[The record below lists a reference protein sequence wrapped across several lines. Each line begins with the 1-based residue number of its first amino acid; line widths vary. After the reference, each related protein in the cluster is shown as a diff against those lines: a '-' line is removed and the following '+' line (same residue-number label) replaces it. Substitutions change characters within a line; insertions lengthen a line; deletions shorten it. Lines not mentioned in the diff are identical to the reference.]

1 MKKLVLASALMMA
14 FGMNAY
20 ASDSVDLKVTG
31 TLTLTA
37 CNPTFENGGVIDLGH
52 IPIGNMTT
60 TDNDKAYEAI
70 SVQHKK
76 MDLTITC
83 TADTAVGFTITDNNE
98 GTIPA
103 SLVTDYSGAYGFGK
117 TADDKAIGLYQ
128 LYENAETI
136 DGAAA
141 NLIYSG
147 NDGQNWSKA
156 RALNHINTLYSFAN
170 QDELTPKSG
179 KTFNLKMDT
188 TYYFEKSVADSVT
201 DELDFQGSTTF
212 SLVYL

>member
-1 MKKLVLASALMMA
+1 MKKLFLASALLMA

-20 ASDSVDLKVTG
+20 ASDSVDLKVAG

-37 CNPTFENGGVIDLGH
+37 CTPTIENGGVIDLGH

-60 TDNDKAYEAI
+60 TDNDKAYEAS

-76 MDLTITC
+76 VDLTITC

-103 SLVTDYSGAYGFGK
+103 SLVADYSGAYGFGK

-128 LYENAETI
+128 LYENAEAI
-136 DGAAA
+136 DGVTASI
-141 NLIYSG
+141 IYSTNNG
-147 NDGQNWSKA
+147 ETWSRA
-156 RALNHINTLYSFAN
+156 RALEHVNTLYSFAN
-170 QDELTPKSG
+170 KDEVTPAAG
-179 KTFNLKMDT
+179 KVFNLKMDT
-188 TYYFEKSVADSVT
+188 AYFFEKSVADSVT
-201 DELDFQGSTTF
+201 DQLDFQGSATF